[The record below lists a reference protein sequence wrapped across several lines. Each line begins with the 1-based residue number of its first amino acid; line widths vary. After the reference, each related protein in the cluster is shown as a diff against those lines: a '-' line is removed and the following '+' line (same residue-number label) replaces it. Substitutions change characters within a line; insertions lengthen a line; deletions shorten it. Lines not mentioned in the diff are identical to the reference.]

1 MSKLIEEVAS
11 GKYDGYIIQA
21 ANKLTKSL
29 PPGNRDKKEI
39 LDEVR
44 TYALEA
50 ASWYD
55 SRYEVKFTT
64 FLYKHLQIRCMQYKN
79 YSWLRSRYPRGKY
92 VMNETD
98 LGVDICNW
106 ASRRDMK
113 TLTKL
118 QIQELIEYLSD
129 DAREVFVQ
137 LLECLDEDIER
148 NLRYRRYSKVSV
160 ATGVSEMRISLMCD
174 ELKVKAMVLCDV

>member
-1 MSKLIEEVAS
+1 
-11 GKYDGYIIQA
+11 
-21 ANKLTKSL
+21 
-29 PPGNRDKKEI
+29 
-39 LDEVR
+39 
-44 TYALEA
+44 
-50 ASWYD
+50 
-55 SRYEVKFTT
+55 
-64 FLYKHLQIRCMQYKN
+64 
-79 YSWLRSRYPRGKY
+79 
-92 VMNETD
+92 MNETD